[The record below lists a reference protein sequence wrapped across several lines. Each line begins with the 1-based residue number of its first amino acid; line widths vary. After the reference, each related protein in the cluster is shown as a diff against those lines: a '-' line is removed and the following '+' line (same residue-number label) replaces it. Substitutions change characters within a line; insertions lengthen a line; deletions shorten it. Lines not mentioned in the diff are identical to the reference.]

1 MHKDILVPSLTSPPI
16 NELRIELDNEKLK
29 YILEGRGVI
38 DRAICIRRIHE
49 AYKRNVSLEGDLG

>member
-1 MHKDILVPSLTSPPI
+1 MHKDILFHSPTSPPI
-16 NELRIELDNEKLK
+16 NELSIELDNKKLK
-29 YILEGRGVI
+29 YILEGRGFI